1 MSRRSRR
8 EEVNPRPFPARFSED
23 KRKDMKWLTLERIK
37 QQCRIEQDFTEEDS
51 LLEMY
56 GESAEEVLLNHL
68 RRSYEDIMEVYG
80 RIPAPLVLASLML
93 VDTSY
98 THRSPVSPQNMSIVP
113 YAFDILV
120 KPYMRLADYNDN
132 ENNNNQYGCKNL

>member
-1 MSRRSRR
+1 MGKPSRHCR
-8 EEVNPRPFPARFSED
+8 RFSED

-68 RRSYEDIMEVYG
+68 NRSYEDIMQIYG
-80 RIPAPLVLASLML
+80 RIPAPLVHASLML
-93 VDTSY
+93 VDVSY
-98 THRSPVSPQNMSIVP
+98 QHRSPVSPQNMSIVP
-113 YAFDILV
+113 YTFDILV
-120 KPYMRLADYNDN
+120 KPYMRLANNVNDCN
-132 ENNNNQYGCKNL
+132 C

>member
-1 MSRRSRR
+1 
-8 EEVNPRPFPARFSED
+8 
-23 KRKDMKWLTLERIK
+23 MKWLTLERIK
-37 QQCRIEQDFTEEDS
+37 QQCRIEQNFTEEDS

-68 RRSYEDIMEVYG
+68 RRSYEDIVEVYG

-132 ENNNNQYGCKNL
+132 ENNNNRYGCKNL